1 MKAILRDENCFVS
14 RIGTLSSHAGKLR
27 KRFALGE
34 KPLVDTPGGG
44 ARIKAAF
51 LINESEPILPKQPKR
66 ILVVDDE
73 ENARIGLSRLLA
85 KEGFLVDS
93 VANGFEALNYLREQE
108 VNLIVTDINMPEMNG
123 ITFLKELN
131 RSYPSSN
138 VIMITAYG
146 GVESYIEAM
155 NLGAF
160 EYINKPVKIDELKS
174 ILKKIFKETS
184 H

>member
-1 MKAILRDENCFVS
+1 MIEQLK
-14 RIGTLSSHAGKLR
+14 
-27 KRFALGE
+27 
-34 KPLVDTPGGG
+34 
-44 ARIKAAF
+44 
-51 LINESEPILPKQPKR
+51 KR

-73 ENARIGLSRLLA
+73 ENARIGLSKLLER
-85 KEGFLVDS
+85 EGFEVES
-93 VANGFEALNYLREQE
+93 VSNGYEALNYLMQRD
-108 VNLIVTDINMPEMNG
+108 VNVIVTDINMPEMNG

-131 RSYPSSN
+131 KNFPQSN

-146 GVESYIEAM
+146 GVDSYIEAM

-174 ILKKIFKETS
+174 ILKKIFNGNY

>member
-1 MKAILRDENCFVS
+1 MK
-14 RIGTLSSHAGKLR
+14 
-27 KRFALGE
+27 
-34 KPLVDTPGGG
+34 
-44 ARIKAAF
+44 
-51 LINESEPILPKQPKR
+51 KR

-73 ENARIGLSRLLA
+73 ENARIGLTKLLER
-85 KEGFLVDS
+85 EGFEVES
-93 VANGFEALNYLREQE
+93 VANGYEALTYLNQRE
-108 VNLIVTDINMPEMNG
+108 VNVIVTDINMPEMNG
-123 ITFLKELN
+123 ITFLRELN
-131 RSYPSSN
+131 KSFPRSN

-174 ILKKIFKETS
+174 ILNKMLTDGECC

>member
-1 MKAILRDENCFVS
+1 
-14 RIGTLSSHAGKLR
+14 
-27 KRFALGE
+27 
-34 KPLVDTPGGG
+34 
-44 ARIKAAF
+44 
-51 LINESEPILPKQPKR
+51 
-66 ILVVDDE
+66 VDDE
-73 ENARIGLSRLLA
+73 ENARIGLSRLLS
-85 KEGFLVDS
+85 KEGFQVDS

-131 RSYPSSN
+131 RSFPKSN

>member
-1 MKAILRDENCFVS
+1 MRYSL
-14 RIGTLSSHAGKLR
+14 
-27 KRFALGE
+27 
-34 KPLVDTPGGG
+34 
-44 ARIKAAF
+44 
-51 LINESEPILPKQPKR
+51 ESCVVAKQAKR

-85 KEGFLVDS
+85 QEGFVVES
-93 VANGFEALNYLREQE
+93 VANGYEALDYLRQQD

-123 ITFLKELN
+123 IAFLRELN
-131 RSYPSSN
+131 KHFPKSN

-174 ILKKIFKETS
+174 ILKKIFKETT